1 MDLQKLEQADGSLQV
16 TFDGKPLT
24 CVVCGYDNFEER
36 DSLLNTRAG
45 EFLNLAWAEDKATNF
60 VCNRCG
66 YMFWFLF

>member
-1 MDLQKLEQADGSLQV
+1 MDLQKLKQSDGSFQV

-24 CVVCGYDNFEER
+24 CVVCGNDHFDER
-36 DSLLNTRAG
+36 GSRLKTRRG
-45 EFLNLAWAEDKATNF
+45 EFLNLSWAEDEATNF